1 MRTSTAYV
9 TAADTPMTGGARMR
23 GIARALACIGVA
35 TVAACNAHAEIFK
48 CTSVD
53 GRILYSDAPCPPSSR
68 GEVIVP
74 DDNSSIAAPKPRPE
88 AAPSPRPGPE
98 VQPAPKPRPEA
109 APPPR
114 PEAAPPPRPG
124 PEVQPAPKPRPEV
137 APSPRP
143 GPEVQPVAAAASDY
157 DLSLNERQRVGNLE
171 QIQRSADN
179 AEKREA
185 ARMEIQ
191 EIRRGTLARMSL
203 EDQHKKDGVWA
214 DLGNVDRQRRI
225 VAVRQLAD
233 LFAAY
238 R

>member
-88 AAPSPRPGPE
+88 AAPSPRPGPD
-98 VQPAPKPRPEA
+98 
-109 APPPR
+109 
-114 PEAAPPPRPG
+114 
-124 PEVQPAPKPRPEV
+124 
-137 APSPRP
+137 
-143 GPEVQPVAAAASDY
+143 VQPVAAGASDY

-203 EDQHKKDGVWA
+203 EDQCKKDGVWA

>member
-98 VQPAPKPRPEA
+98 VQPAPKPRPE
-109 APPPR
+109 
-114 PEAAPPPRPG
+114 
-124 PEVQPAPKPRPEV
+124 V

-203 EDQHKKDGVWA
+203 EDQRKKDGVWA

>member
-88 AAPSPRPGPE
+88 AAPS
-98 VQPAPKPRPEA
+98 
-109 APPPR
+109 
-114 PEAAPPPRPG
+114 PRPG

>member
-35 TVAACNAHAEIFK
+35 TVVACNAHAEIFK

-114 PEAAPPPRPG
+114 PG
-124 PEVQPAPKPRPEV
+124 PEVQPAPKPRPEA

>member
-53 GRILYSDAPCPPSSR
+53 GRILYSDAPCPSSSR

-88 AAPSPRPGPE
+88 AAPS
-98 VQPAPKPRPEA
+98 
-109 APPPR
+109 
-114 PEAAPPPRPG
+114 PRPG

-157 DLSLNERQRVGNLE
+157 DLSLNERQRVRNLE

>member
-1 MRTSTAYV
+1 
-9 TAADTPMTGGARMR
+9 
-23 GIARALACIGVA
+23 
-35 TVAACNAHAEIFK
+35 
-48 CTSVD
+48 
-53 GRILYSDAPCPPSSR
+53 
-68 GEVIVP
+68 VP

-88 AAPSPRPGPE
+88 AAPSPRPGPEVQPAPKPRPGPE

>member
-98 VQPAPKPRPEA
+98 VQPAPK
-109 APPPR
+109 PR